1 MSNTN
6 TGGPAFPSG
15 LIDPST
21 PEDAV
26 QPLHNGMT
34 LRDHFA
40 GLAMQGLLSDPN
52 IKARPLDFAIRAY
65 AMADALIEYRN
76 KEQ

>member
-1 MSNTN
+1 MNDTN
-6 TGGPAFPSG
+6 TGRPAFQLFMETGYS
-15 LIDPST
+15 DM
-21 PEDAV
+21 A
-26 QPLHNGMT
+26 

-65 AMADALIEYRN
+65 AMADAMIEYRS

>member
-6 TGGPAFPSG
+6 TGGPAFPLSTV
-15 LIDPST
+15 DPYDRRVTSC
-21 PEDAV
+21 D
-26 QPLHNGMT
+26 GMT
-34 LRDHFA
+34 LLDYFA

-65 AMADALIEYRN
+65 AMADAMIEYRN